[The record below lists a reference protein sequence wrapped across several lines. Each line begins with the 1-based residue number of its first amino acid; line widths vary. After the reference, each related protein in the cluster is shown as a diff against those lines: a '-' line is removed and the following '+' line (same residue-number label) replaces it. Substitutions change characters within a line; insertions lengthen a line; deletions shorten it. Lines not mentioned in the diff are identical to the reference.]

1 MILIFDAYRKS
12 TTVLSIRINRNV
24 LTCSY
29 AGYRIEIH
37 TRAQGWIVYTA
48 CAAHPSTGAAA
59 VVCWKCWCPVTREL
73 LSGAAAAVPPTPPP
87 LFATQSII
95 RIYDATQ
102 WAERGK
108 MESWT
113 IAWPGHCNRSPSKAR
128 ENIYTRMHTP
138 HQNLL
143 LLLCYV
149 WWWERCEMLY
159 RNEVKEGAKAFIA
172 FCYVLDLISPSRNPL
187 FLLFRLILI

>member
-1 MILIFDAYRKS
+1 MNCVYSMRSTPQHRCCCSCVLEMLMSSDAWVALWR
-12 TTVLSIRINRNV
+12 
-24 LTCSY
+24 CCC
-29 AGYRIEIH
+29 
-37 TRAQGWIVYTA
+37 
-48 CAAHPSTGAAA
+48 CAAHSTSPFCHT
-59 VVCWKCWCPVTREL
+59 VNYTDLWCNTK
-73 LSGAAAAVPPTPPP
+73 
-87 LFATQSII
+87 
-95 RIYDATQ
+95 